1 MYFCFDLSR
10 IDEESL
16 LCSRNNSQCTSDDDD
31 GNDDGDNDGDDDG
44 GDDDDDNSQCTSDD
58 DDGEGQE
65 YCPAHNLLLKFSCSK
80 FESYRRSIG

>member
-16 LCSRNNSQCTSDDDD
+16 LCSRNNSQCTSDD
-31 GNDDGDNDGDDDG
+31 NDGDDDG
-44 GDDDDDNSQCTSDD
+44 GDDGDDNSQCTSDD